1 MALAALLALALVLRL
16 VVGHAIGVVET
27 DGVRY
32 ITIAR
37 QFQATGNPFDPLFHP
52 LYPAILGLLQWVI
65 RDWETAG
72 RLVATAFGVAL
83 LVPAFALAR
92 DVIGR
97 PVALLTAALLAVHPG
112 LVRNS
117 SSVLADSTYAFLLAA
132 GVWLGWRALA
142 AAHRALLP
150 VAGVVLGLAYLVR
163 PEAAL
168 YLVSLLIVAL
178 ILAVRDRTWLGWA
191 PWIVGGLV
199 GFSLMAAPYL
209 VYLRRSLGHWTL
221 SGKVAHNLVQD
232 LGGSVGIAP
241 LAHPM
246 ALATHTVVNLLAFL
260 KYSLPDLLPGL
271 LILFLLPGVL
281 RRARE
286 DGWLGREGVLLALLI
301 PPFGT
306 LAFHTETRVFFPVLA
321 FVLPFVAA
329 GLIATA
335 GWVAGRPSPRWSAAL
350 AIGVLLL
357 GLVAA
362 LRPVL
367 RPDPTEAV
375 YRQAARMIAE
385 TEAGDTIVMDRKP
398 FVAYYSGR
406 RHVPLGAEITPADL
420 QAAARRVGAR
430 LVVLDSRW
438 LEDRPQ
444 LAPFVWSA
452 PPPGFDVVRDFEAG
466 PANRLRVLRMGER
479 G

>member
-16 VVGHAIGVVET
+16 VVGYAIGVVET

-32 ITIAR
+32 IAIAR

-52 LYPAILGLLQWVI
+52 LYPAIVGLLQWVV

-83 LVPAFALAR
+83 LLPAYALAR
-92 DVIGR
+92 DAIGR
-97 PVALLTAALLAVHPG
+97 PVAFLTAALLAVHPG

-168 YLVSLLIVAL
+168 YLVGLLVVAL
-178 ILAVRDRTWLGWA
+178 ILAVRGRTWLGWA
-191 PWIVGGLV
+191 PWIGGGLV
-199 GFSLMAAPYL
+199 GFALMAAPYL

-232 LGGSVGIAP
+232 LGASVGVAP
-241 LAHPM
+241 LAHPT
-246 ALATHTVVNLLAFL
+246 ALLTNTVVNFLAFL
-260 KYSLPDLLPGL
+260 KYSVPDLLPGV
-271 LILFLLPGVL
+271 LILFFLPGVL

-286 DGWLGREGVLLALLI
+286 DGWLGREGVLLALVI

-350 AIGVLLL
+350 AVGVLLL
-357 GLVAA
+357 ALVAA

-406 RHVPLGAEITPADL
+406 RHAALGAEITPADL
-420 QAAARRVGAR
+420 QTAARRAGAR
-430 LVVLDSRW
+430 LVVLDSRA

>member
-1 MALAALLALALVLRL
+1 VLLALALILRL
-16 VVGHAIGVVET
+16 VVGHAIGVIET

-52 LYPAILGLLQWVI
+52 LYPAMVGLVQRVI
-65 RDWETAG
+65 GDWEVAG
-72 RLVATAFGVAL
+72 RLVATVFGAAL
-83 LVPAFALAR
+83 LLPAFALAR

-117 SSVLADSTYAFLLAA
+117 AAVLADSTYAFLLAA

-142 AAHRALLP
+142 AAHRTLLP
-150 VAGVVLGLAYLVR
+150 AAGVVLGLAYLVR

-168 YLVSLLIVAL
+168 YLVGLLVVAL
-178 ILAVRDRTWLGWA
+178 ILAVRDRTGLGWA
-191 PWIVGGLV
+191 PWIGGGLV
-199 GFSLMAAPYL
+199 GFLLVAAPYL

-232 LGGSVGIAP
+232 LGASVGVAP
-241 LAHPM
+241 LTHPT
-246 ALATHTVVNLLAFL
+246 ALLTNTAVNLLAFL
-260 KYSLPDLLPGL
+260 KYSVPDLLPGL
-271 LILFLLPGVL
+271 LILFFLPGVL
-281 RRARE
+281 RGARE
-286 DGWLGREGVLLALLI
+286 DGWLGREGVLLALAI

-306 LAFHTETRVFFPVLA
+306 LAFHTETRVFLPVLA

-335 GWVAGRPSPRWSAAL
+335 GWIVGRPSPRWSAAL
-350 AIGVLLL
+350 AVGVLLL
-357 GLVAA
+357 A
-362 LRPVL
+362 LISAVRPVL
-367 RPDPTEAV
+367 RPDPAEAV

-385 TEAGDTIVMDRKP
+385 TEAGDAIVMDRKP

-406 RHVPLGAEITPADL
+406 RHAPLGAEITPADL
-420 QAAARRVGAR
+420 QAAARRAGAR
-430 LVVLDSRW
+430 LVVLDSRA

-466 PANRLRVLRMGER
+466 PFTRLRVLRTGGR

>member
-1 MALAALLALALVLRL
+1 MALAALLALALILRL

-83 LVPAFALAR
+83 LAPAFALAR

-246 ALATHTVVNLLAFL
+246 ALATNTVVNLLAFL

-335 GWVAGRPSPRWSAAL
+335 GWVVGRPSPRWSAAL

-430 LVVLDSRW
+430 LVVLDSRS

>member
-1 MALAALLALALVLRL
+1 MALAALLALALILRL

-52 LYPAILGLLQWVI
+52 LYPVILGLLQWGI

-132 GVWLGWRALA
+132 GVWLGWRAIA

-232 LGGSVGIAP
+232 LGGSVGFAP

-246 ALATHTVVNLLAFL
+246 ALATNTVVNLLAFL

-335 GWVAGRPSPRWSAAL
+335 GWVVGRPSPRWSAAL

-385 TEAGDTIVMDRKP
+385 TETGDTIVMDRKP

-430 LVVLDSRW
+430 LVVLDSRS

>member
-1 MALAALLALALVLRL
+1 MALAALLALALILRL

-27 DGVRY
+27 DGVCY

-83 LVPAFALAR
+83 LAPAFALAR

-191 PWIVGGLV
+191 PWLVGGLV

-246 ALATHTVVNLLAFL
+246 ALATNTVVNLLAFL
-260 KYSLPDLLPGL
+260 KYSLPDLMPGL

-335 GWVAGRPSPRWSAAL
+335 GWVVGRPSPRWSAAL

-430 LVVLDSRW
+430 LVVLDSRS

>member
-27 DGVRY
+27 DGVCY

-52 LYPAILGLLQWVI
+52 LYPVILGLLQWVI

-132 GVWLGWRALA
+132 GVWLGWRAIA

-191 PWIVGGLV
+191 PWLVGGLV

-246 ALATHTVVNLLAFL
+246 ALATNTVVNLLAFL

-335 GWVAGRPSPRWSAAL
+335 GWVVGRPSPRWSAAL

-430 LVVLDSRW
+430 LVVLDSRS

>member
-1 MALAALLALALVLRL
+1 MALAALLALALILRL

-52 LYPAILGLLQWVI
+52 LYPVILGLLQWVI

-83 LVPAFALAR
+83 LAPAFALAR

-246 ALATHTVVNLLAFL
+246 ALATNTVVNLLAFL
-260 KYSLPDLLPGL
+260 KYSLPDLMPGL

-335 GWVAGRPSPRWSAAL
+335 GWVVGRPSPRWSAAL

-430 LVVLDSRW
+430 LVVLDSRS

>member
-52 LYPAILGLLQWVI
+52 LYPVILGLLQWVI

-246 ALATHTVVNLLAFL
+246 ALATNTVVNLLAFL

-335 GWVAGRPSPRWSAAL
+335 GWVVGRPSPRWSAAL

-430 LVVLDSRW
+430 LVVLDSRS

-452 PPPGFDVVRDFEAG
+452 PPPGFDVVRDFEVG

>member
-1 MALAALLALALVLRL
+1 MALAALLALALILRL

-246 ALATHTVVNLLAFL
+246 ALATNTVVNLLAFL

-335 GWVAGRPSPRWSAAL
+335 GWVVGRPSPRWSAAL

-430 LVVLDSRW
+430 LVVLDSRS

>member
-1 MALAALLALALVLRL
+1 
-16 VVGHAIGVVET
+16 
-27 DGVRY
+27 
-32 ITIAR
+32 
-37 QFQATGNPFDPLFHP
+37 
-52 LYPAILGLLQWVI
+52 
-65 RDWETAG
+65 
-72 RLVATAFGVAL
+72 
-83 LVPAFALAR
+83 
-92 DVIGR
+92 
-97 PVALLTAALLAVHPG
+97 
-112 LVRNS
+112 
-117 SSVLADSTYAFLLAA
+117 
-132 GVWLGWRALA
+132 
-142 AAHRALLP
+142 
-150 VAGVVLGLAYLVR
+150 VVLGLAYLVR

-191 PWIVGGLV
+191 PWLVGGLV

-246 ALATHTVVNLLAFL
+246 ALATNTVVNLLAFL

-335 GWVAGRPSPRWSAAL
+335 GWVVGRPSPRWSAAL

-406 RHVPLGAEITPADL
+406 RHAALGAEITPADL
-420 QAAARRVGAR
+420 QTAARRAGAR
-430 LVVLDSRW
+430 LVVLDSRA

>member
-52 LYPAILGLLQWVI
+52 LYPVILGLLQWVI

-191 PWIVGGLV
+191 PWLVGGLV

-246 ALATHTVVNLLAFL
+246 ALATNTVVNLLAFL
-260 KYSLPDLLPGL
+260 KYSLPDLMPGL

-335 GWVAGRPSPRWSAAL
+335 GWVVGRPSPRWSAAL

-430 LVVLDSRW
+430 LVVLDSRS

>member
-246 ALATHTVVNLLAFL
+246 ALATNTVVNLLAFL

-335 GWVAGRPSPRWSAAL
+335 GWVVGRPSPRWSAAL

-430 LVVLDSRW
+430 LVVLDSRS